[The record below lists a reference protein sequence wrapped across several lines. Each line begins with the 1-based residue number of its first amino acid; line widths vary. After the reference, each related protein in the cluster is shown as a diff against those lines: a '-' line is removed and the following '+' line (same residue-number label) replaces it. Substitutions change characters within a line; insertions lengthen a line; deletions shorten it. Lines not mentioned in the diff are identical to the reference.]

1 MSTGSRILAAIL
13 LIAVPT
19 VEFGGLAL
27 LGMLTRRT
35 PGYLDNP
42 LRQNMFR
49 AGHAHAGV
57 WLVFALVAMLWVD
70 QTDLAE
76 PVKWVIRIA
85 FVAAPILMPL
95 GFFLSVTQPDAQRP
109 NGVIALVYV
118 AGLALGVGAVT
129 LGVGLL
135 ASG

>member
-1 MSTGSRILAAIL
+1 MSDASRIIAAIL
-13 LIAVPT
+13 LIAVLT

-57 WLVFALVAMLWVD
+57 WLVFALVALLWVD

-76 PVKWVIRIA
+76 PIKWVVRLA
-85 FVAAPILMPL
+85 FAVAPILMPL
-95 GFFLSVTQPDAQRP
+95 GFFLSVTRPDAQRP
-109 NGVIALVYV
+109 SGVIVLVYV
-118 AGLALGVGAVT
+118 AGLALAVGALT

-135 ASG
+135 VSG

>member
-1 MSTGSRILAAIL
+1 
-13 LIAVPT
+13 
-19 VEFGGLAL
+19 
-27 LGMLTRRT
+27 MLTRRT

-57 WLVFALVAMLWVD
+57 WLVFALVALLWVD
-70 QTDLAE
+70 QTDLGE
-76 PVKWVIRIA
+76 PLKWVIRLA

-95 GFFLSVTQPDAQRP
+95 GFFLSVTPPDAQRP

-118 AGLALGVGAVT
+118 AGLALGIGAVT

>member
-1 MSTGSRILAAIL
+1 MSDASRILAAIL

-57 WLVFALVAMLWVD
+57 WLVFALVALLWVD
-70 QTDLAE
+70 QTDLGS
-76 PVKWVIRIA
+76 R
-85 FVAAPILMPL
+85 
-95 GFFLSVTQPDAQRP
+95 
-109 NGVIALVYV
+109 
-118 AGLALGVGAVT
+118 
-129 LGVGLL
+129 
-135 ASG
+135 

>member
-1 MSTGSRILAAIL
+1 MPTLGCGWCSLLSRCCGS
-13 LIAVPT
+13 
-19 VEFGGLAL
+19 
-27 LGMLTRRT
+27 TRRT
-35 PGYLDNP
+35 WGSPW
-42 LRQNMFR
+42 R
-49 AGHAHAGV
+49 
-57 WLVFALVAMLWVD
+57 
-70 QTDLAE
+70 
-76 PVKWVIRIA
+76 WVIRLA

>member
-1 MSTGSRILAAIL
+1 MSSASQIMAGIL
-13 LIAVPT
+13 LITVLA

-27 LGMLTRRT
+27 LAMLTRRI

-57 WLVFALVAMLWVD
+57 WVVFALVALLLVD
-70 QTDLAE
+70 QTDLGE
-76 PVKWVIRIA
+76 PLKWVIRLA
-85 FVAAPILMPL
+85 FAAAPILMPL
-95 GFFLSVTQPDAQRP
+95 GFFLSVTRPDAERP
-109 NGVIALVYV
+109 NSVIALVY
-118 AGLALGVGAVT
+118 AGGLALAVGALT

>member
-1 MSTGSRILAAIL
+1 LAAIL

-57 WLVFALVAMLWVD
+57 WLVFALVALLWVD
-70 QTDLAE
+70 QTALGE
-76 PVKWVIRIA
+76 PLKWVIRLA

-95 GFFLSVTQPDAQRP
+95 GFFLSVTPPDAQRP

-118 AGLALGVGAVT
+118 AGLALGIGAVT